1 MAKVHESRFKW
12 ITWLWQPRS
21 NGDKTVDAEPKSDH
35 LVNPCRQCGAIV
47 VAKSQQPKLYCN
59 QLCYQRFKRARQK
72 PAPRKAIACLE
83 CGDMFVPIRDNHQRC
98 GRQCRYVNQRR
109 YMKANMSRYRPV
121 PERKACAHCGQMFTP
136 VKHTELYCTQRCK
149 KSADYRPLPKVVI
162 KEHERSITD
171 DDLNTSAHAKEIAA
185 YKKAGGKIV
194 VITGLPNPKVNNIN
208 IGVKVGKT
216 GEGWSAKDIAD
227 LDEYEDV
234 VNLTNNFIGEKN
246 V

>member
-1 MAKVHESRFKW
+1 
-12 ITWLWQPRS
+12 
-21 NGDKTVDAEPKSDH
+21 
-35 LVNPCRQCGAIV
+35 
-47 VAKSQQPKLYCN
+47 
-59 QLCYQRFKRARQK
+59 
-72 PAPRKAIACLE
+72 
-83 CGDMFVPIRDNHQRC
+83 
-98 GRQCRYVNQRR
+98 
-109 YMKANMSRYRPV
+109 MKANMSRYRPV

-136 VKHTELYCTQRCK
+136 VKKR
-149 KSADYRPLPKVVI
+149 ADYRPLPKVVI

-185 YKKAGGKIV
+185 YKKAGGKIIV
-194 VITGLPNPKVNNIN
+194 VTGLPDPKVNNIN